1 MCQLQ
6 VFLPRRSLVTV
17 FKAFIRPHLDYG
29 DIIYDQ
35 TYNESFHQKMES
47 IQYSAALAITGAI
60 RGTSREKPY
69 QDLGLKVNLRSI
81 SSKYFLALAKHIIQ
95 ELTIRF
101 PSSVVNINFF
111 INSFFPSTAIKW
123 NNLDLKIRNKTFPA
137 FKKIILKFLRPS
149 SNSIFNCDSPKG
161 IKLITR
167 LRLGLSHL
175 CEHKFRDNFRI
186 LLIQFTVM
194 GMTSRLQF
202 ITYFIVQII

>member
-1 MCQLQ
+1 
-6 VFLPRRSLVTV
+6 
-17 FKAFIRPHLDYG
+17 
-29 DIIYDQ
+29 
-35 TYNESFHQKMES
+35 MES

>member
-1 MCQLQ
+1 
-6 VFLPRRSLVTV
+6 
-17 FKAFIRPHLDYG
+17 
-29 DIIYDQ
+29 
-35 TYNESFHQKMES
+35 MES

-69 QDLGLKVNLRSI
+69 QDLGLKVNLQSI

-101 PSSVVNINFF
+101 PSSVVNIDFF
-111 INSFFPSTAIKW
+111 INSFFPSTAMKW
-123 NNLDLKIRNKTFPA
+123 NNLDLIIRNKTFSA
-137 FKKIILKFLRPS
+137 FKKTILKFLRPS
-149 SNSIFNCDSPKG
+149 SNSIFNCDNPKG

-175 CEHKFRDNFRI
+175 CEHKFRDNFQDI
-186 LLIQFTVM
+186 LNPICSC
-194 GMTSRLQF
+194 GMTSRLPF